1 LSYEPDHLPGRE
13 IRRKSIATI
22 VITGSIA
29 YDYIMSF
36 PGYFK
41 EHILPEKMDVL
52 SVSFLV
58 DSLKRQRGGCATNI
72 AYNLALLGERPLV
85 MGTVGQDF
93 ADYRA
98 WLEEH
103 GVDTSGIVAVPDEF
117 TASFFV
123 STDQAGCQIA
133 SFYTGAM
140 SKAGMLS
147 FRDQDY
153 RHIALTIISPN
164 DPGAMAHYVRE
175 CQELGISY
183 IYDPSQQIVRLSA
196 EELIAG
202 TRGARLL
209 IVNDYEFEMLKSKTG
224 LCADDLTGLTQ
235 VIVTQGE
242 RGSLIMAS
250 GQRIAIPAVP
260 PCRMG
265 EPTGVGDAYRAGII
279 KGMVRGYSWATTGR
293 IAALAATYA
302 LEAHGPQNHHYT
314 RPEFVARY
322 RQNFGDA
329 PELADL
335 VLSPSSVVRS
345 P

>member
-1 LSYEPDHLPGRE
+1 LS
-13 IRRKSIATI
+13 I
-22 VITGSIA
+22 VVTGSIA

-36 PGYFK
+36 PGYFR
-41 EHILPEKMDVL
+41 EHILPEKIDVL

-58 DSLKRQRGGCATNI
+58 DSLKKQRGGCATNI
-72 AYNLALLGERPLV
+72 AYNLALLGERPIV

-103 GVDTSGIVAVPDEF
+103 GVDTSGIVAIPDEF

-123 STDQAGCQIA
+123 STDKAGCQIA

-140 SKAGMLS
+140 SQAGMLS
-147 FRDQDY
+147 FRDQG

-175 CQELGISY
+175 CQELGIPY

-196 EELIAG
+196 EELVEG

-209 IVNDYEFEMLKSKTG
+209 IVNDYEFEMLKGKTG
-224 LCADDLTGLTQ
+224 LSTGDLTGLTQ

-242 RGSLIMAS
+242 RGSLILA
-250 GQRIAIPAVP
+250 GDQCLAIPAVP
-260 PCRMG
+260 PCRTC

-302 LEAHGPQNHHYT
+302 LEEHGPQNHYYT

-335 VLSPSSVVRS
+335 AGETSNVKLET
-345 P
+345 